1 MTRDKI
7 LETAYSMADNNGFI
21 SLTRDGVAVAAGVA
35 QGTVN
40 HHFKTIAEL
49 RDEVMRL
56 AVQRTNLAIIG
67 NGLAMGD
74 AVAKTAP
81 DDIKREALN
90 TLL

>member
-1 MTRDKI
+1 MTKERI
-7 LETAYSMADNNGFI
+7 LEAAYEMASRDGF
-21 SLTRDGVAVAAGVA
+21 STLTRDSVAAEA
-35 QGTVN
+35 GTAKGAVN

-56 AVQRTNLAIIG
+56 AVQRTILAIIG